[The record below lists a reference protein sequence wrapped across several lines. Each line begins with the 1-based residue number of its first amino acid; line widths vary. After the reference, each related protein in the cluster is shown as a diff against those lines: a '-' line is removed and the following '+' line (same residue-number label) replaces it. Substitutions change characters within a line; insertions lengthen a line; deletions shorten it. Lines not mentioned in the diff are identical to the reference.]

1 MKKLLITVL
10 FLVWCNNVASA
21 THIVYDTTSLP
32 TTGTTLFSGLTIF
45 QPFCI
50 NQRTAIRQIELQAF
64 VPNSPP
70 AQLFLKVY
78 DENYDVEKVFNHVKE
93 KDTWLYLYD
102 DLDFTLN
109 HGKYFLGVSSNKDGL
124 LWRNTPEGQGA
135 KIVGDTIPVPEPSN
149 CILILVAGIFWALVK
164 QW

>member
-1 MKKLLITVL
+1 MKKLLITAL
-10 FLVWCNNVASA
+10 FLLWCNNAVAQSY
-21 THIVYDTTSLP
+21 IVYDTTSLP

-50 NQRTAIRQIELQAF
+50 NQRTAISQIELHAF

-78 DENYDVEKVFNHVKE
+78 DENYNVEKTFNHVKE
-93 KDTWLYLYD
+93 KETWLYLYE
-102 DLDFTLN
+102 DLNFTLN
-109 HGKYFLGVSSNKDGL
+109 PGKYFLGVSSNKDGL
-124 LWRNTPEGQGA
+124 LWRNTLEGQKA
-135 KIVGDTIPVPEPSN
+135 KITGDVIPIPEPSSY
-149 CILILVAGIFWALVK
+149 ILILVAGIFWALVK